1 MRYSKFIVGRIRNPK
16 LQYKPKN
23 AASEL
28 ATMNNSNEP
37 CGWVDSCW
45 CAFSSPLFDTPTQVI
60 KFIVK
65 MDEKH
70 VEWEPEENRKN
81 GYTEGSEDDE
91 DDNEDDVDDEEEGPL
106 TLEQLDP
113 ERKLEKYVIL
123 MNPVLRSQFPKR
135 VPPPSYSNAKVVVKR
150 VRKKEAE
157 IPPSPASNPI
167 VPPVEVPKQEND
179 KIPQTSTFQTFSSKQ
194 EEIPKKEE
202 KAEHEPVTEKE
213 PKPEAEP
220 KVEPPQKTSAE
231 TVLAKEE
238 MTIPNKSE
246 PKENKAAPVSDG
258 EPQQET
264 KPSSYGFF
272 ASSSKVV
279 IPIQQTFSQYMIELN
294 KHMEAD
300 HKFAVQEKFDS
311 IKLHKM
317 KQTHD
322 NAVQKLIRGYVDLH
336 TTEKLRENESEW
348 SQIVKEA
355 NKVGMTGFSLAL
367 PSSDKNSSI
376 KNLENGLI
384 RTLEEN
390 NMVNKQIELPNRGVT
405 PSGPEIKKN
414 VGPVPKESRIDNEA
428 GAGAVLSKVI
438 DPQNKVA
445 PTILNKG
452 IDPEK
457 KVAATIVNKVIEPE
471 KKVAPKIAN
480 KVIEPQNKVAT
491 TIVNKVIEPQNT
503 TAPTIVNKVVE
514 TVNKKD
520 TAKSIFPQETSKPV
534 SRLQKLQES
543 KLRTENS
550 KRSQSEPSRRLDQL
564 MKVRTKT
571 VPHPQPFIPRANRLT
586 RNLRSEYDAEV
597 DVPTSDGEEG
607 QTDSGDNSQSNSPSE
622 SRSRSESNS
631 SRSDIYVNTFEN
643 KDQENREDEGEYDDD
658 DQNGGGDEEDEYE
671 ERKNPYEDISRR
683 SYENMVARQ
692 RFRVQDVS
700 EQNDDPYRKYRADDH
715 EPESLP
721 HDEHA
726 SNQIKS
732 KPSVFES
739 SSPISGIHD
748 RLVQQEKMVQELL
761 QHQQQQQQQN
771 AEILRL
777 LQINQNPKNSSSSF
791 AASSLVPTSSVPPSS
806 VPTSSMPTSSLPTSS
821 LPPSSSSVPTSSAQ
835 EQTAR
840 ALDDVVI
847 RTLMKSTQE
856 YEQNPSRFTQ
866 EMKANQARQTLEYE
880 MKRQQENTL
889 NRKQEADAKRRDSV
903 SNLSP
908 ELIAFLQKSQQAEL
922 TQIQADASQD
932 DRIFR
937 DRMQNYVSKWQGR
950 YSILG
955 MMLQKAGSLLKNKI
969 PGFGL
974 NNKIQS
980 EIDNLVR
987 DENFVRQLE
996 RQYLTTNETERK
1008 NANASSII
1016 IEKLATTVIQ
1026 NLLSSGPEQ
1035 DFKAAGAQQ
1044 TQAFIH
1050 NFNRN
1055 RRMRGSVP
1063 TSSSAPTS
1071 SSSSTSPSSI
1081 RGLHANQTPI
1091 MSQVDEKHLEMLARQ
1106 TAQQQQQ
1113 HGLEPPVSERQ
1124 RQRKLEREQKR
1135 ASDQKGSPSNAGVNP
1150 GAYGDSLSTSS
1161 FSSISSSSSVNLPQ
1175 NENSDSGSR
1184 SSEVTF

>member
-1 MRYSKFIVGRIRNPK
+1 
-16 LQYKPKN
+16 
-23 AASEL
+23 
-28 ATMNNSNEP
+28 
-37 CGWVDSCW
+37 
-45 CAFSSPLFDTPTQVI
+45 
-60 KFIVK
+60 
-65 MDEKH
+65 
-70 VEWEPEENRKN
+70 
-81 GYTEGSEDDE
+81 
-91 DDNEDDVDDEEEGPL
+91 
-106 TLEQLDP
+106 
-113 ERKLEKYVIL
+113 
-123 MNPVLRSQFPKR
+123 
-135 VPPPSYSNAKVVVKR
+135 
-150 VRKKEAE
+150 
-157 IPPSPASNPI
+157 
-167 VPPVEVPKQEND
+167 
-179 KIPQTSTFQTFSSKQ
+179 
-194 EEIPKKEE
+194 
-202 KAEHEPVTEKE
+202 
-213 PKPEAEP
+213 
-220 KVEPPQKTSAE
+220 
-231 TVLAKEE
+231 
-238 MTIPNKSE
+238 
-246 PKENKAAPVSDG
+246 
-258 EPQQET
+258 
-264 KPSSYGFF
+264 
-272 ASSSKVV
+272 
-279 IPIQQTFSQYMIELN
+279 
-294 KHMEAD
+294 MEAD
-300 HKFAVQEKFDS
+300 HKFAVDQKFDS
-311 IKLHKM
+311 VKLHKM

-322 NAVQKLIRGYVDLH
+322 SAVQKLIRGYVDLH

-355 NKVGMTGFSLAL
+355 NKIGMTGFSLAV

-390 NMVNKQIELPNRGVT
+390 NMVNKQIELPNRGIT

-414 VGPVPKESRIDNEA
+414 IVA
-428 GAGAVLSKVI
+428 GAGAVLNKVI
-438 DPQNKVA
+438 DTQNKVSPTILNKAMDPQNKVA
-445 PTILNKG
+445 PTI
-452 IDPEK
+452 
-457 KVAATIVNKVIEPE
+457 VNK
-471 KKVAPKIAN
+471 A
-480 KVIEPQNKVAT
+480 IEPQNKVAP
-491 TIVNKVIEPQNT
+491 TIVNKAIEPQNK
-503 TAPTIVNKVVE
+503 TAPTIVNKVVD
-514 TVNKKD
+514 TVNKVDTYEQTK

-571 VPHPQPFIPRANRLT
+571 VSDPQPFIPRANRLT

-597 DVPTSDGEEG
+597 DVPTSDEEEG
-607 QTDSGDNSQSNSPSE
+607 ETDSGDNSQSNSPSK
-622 SRSRSESNS
+622 SRSRSDSNS

-643 KDQENREDEGEYDDD
+643 KDQENREDGRSYDDD
-658 DQNGGGDEEDEYE
+658 DENGGGDEEDEYE
-671 ERKNPYEDISRR
+671 ESKNPYEDISRR

-732 KPSVFES
+732 KPSVFGS

-791 AASSLVPTSSVPPSS
+791 AASSSVPTSSVPASS
-806 VPTSSMPTSSLPTSS
+806 VPTSSVPTSSLSTSS
-821 LPPSSSSVPTSSAQ
+821 VPAASSSVPTSSAQ
-835 EQTAR
+835 EQSAR

-1050 NFNRN
+1050 NVNRN

-1113 HGLEPPVSERQ
+1113 QHGLEPPVSERQ
-1124 RQRKLEREQKR
+1124 LQRKLEREQKR
-1135 ASDQKGSPSNAGVNP
+1135 ASEQKGSPSNAGVNP
-1150 GAYGDSLSTSS
+1150 GAYGDSLSFSS

-1184 SSEVTF
+1184 SSEVTL